1 MMTKSATTDRGG
13 VDSEEIAQTLAR
25 VAALDAEDASARSR
39 AMADLDAND
48 DVRRAGL
55 DAAHR
60 ARVIE
65 GRTDEVRSLT
75 RQRASLWGA
84 GSGALVAVGFHV
96 AGPVGGFVAGVAAF
110 VASKCV
116 PPDRALQRR
125 VLR

>member
-1 MMTKSATTDRGG
+1 
-13 VDSEEIAQTLAR
+13 L
-25 VAALDAEDASARSR
+25 
-39 AMADLDAND
+39 
-48 DVRRAGL
+48 RRAGL

-84 GSGALVAVGFHV
+84 GSGALVAVGFHL
-96 AGPVGGFVAGVAAF
+96 AGPVGGLVAGVAAF

-116 PPDRALQRR
+116 PPDRTLQRR
-125 VLR
+125 TLR